1 MIVEF
6 FAGIVHDFRHLLAIA
21 LTLVFAGAIVAVFFI
36 THQNRYSIEIFKEGL
51 QIVVAT
57 LGGLIGSVVG
67 YYFGESVASRTR
79 ENQTGITSDN
89 QEEEQITPPA
99 GEPPSSK
106 NGDSQAKNDQ
116 TSDDNSR

>member
-6 FAGIVHDFRHLLAIA
+6 FAGIVNDFRHLLAIA
-21 LTLVFAGAIVAVFFI
+21 LTLVFAGAIVAVFLI
-36 THQNRYSIEIFKEGL
+36 AHQNRYSIEIFKEGL

-67 YYFGESVASRTR
+67 YYFGESAASRTR

-89 QEEEQITPPA
+89 REEEPIIPA
-99 GEPPSSK
+99 RELPSSK